1 MTPRFGQ
8 LAYTSFDAP
17 GTAGGWQV
25 KQATGDLTAAE
36 AHALVEGVRTVLT
49 PVEPMPTY
57 PTLEDC
63 ERGPRRLAY
72 RRLDAQCAGYW
83 HTVPAGPDSTGR
95 PGNVFAHAVLDRE
108 PAALAPWRPIQRWRS
123 PHWLRPY
130 GPAAVAGAALPEDAP
145 MPADAVTRETVL
157 TFVMDTATWRL
168 GTLFGLLDAV
178 LAALG
183 GGPPVVLGVES
194 GETAAQWIGLV
205 SFLMSP
211 GTASRLNFST
221 FDRADQLALALRGG
235 QHLTAVPVADLGA
248 VPTDVVVIDETATL
262 SMGELGGDPHRTA
275 AGHAIEVT
283 AWSAMAQVTM
293 LDHHSARLVLDDV
306 EHYAALTQDDGLHP
320 AWPMAMSVVDR
331 EDFADALAEAHT
343 VIAAH
348 SPLAVAP
355 DSAVGHTVAGVL
367 AALVGSTTADAWRA
381 VEQSAPGKSADHA
394 DLTYLVRAVT
404 DPGWLDQ
411 DGLIPV
417 GPRSLR
423 GLVVPAELTAA
434 IGPALTQAGTAG
446 PERVLRLVD
455 LLWRAGVGDDRLYP
469 AVTAAEVT
477 GALADPHAGPALAH
491 RLAWR
496 IGVDTRLA
504 AASAA
509 LRVGAPSADGVTPVD
524 VTVLEW
530 FADGIGVP
538 IPSALATATPWDA
551 TWTRA
556 ALRGARARV
565 LGPAQEGDPFAELWW
580 LRLCGSPEFDRL
592 AAAAVWPPSEL
603 LIAAGTGALAAAAV
617 LPTLL
622 GAPNSEALD
631 QLSDAV
637 LAAGAESTAVAC
649 AAARRIDPR
658 VWIRQGYLQERQ
670 GDYTALWDEAIAQVG
685 LGRLHQD
692 LGVRLLTLALLA
704 AAHGMASLAHGD
716 ALAADPATADAAT
729 EQLLALVEQDALA
742 ATAVLAASLL
752 PTTREDT
759 DASERT
765 PVQGLVTRVAVR
777 LVTAREFTDEDA
789 ETVAVTLA
797 RLAEP
802 DAADPPMRRYRK
814 MVHKLLTQRLE
825 AQPSLAARIRGSH

>member
-36 AHALVEGVRTVLT
+36 AQILVEGVRTVLT

-57 PTLEDC
+57 PTPEDC

-72 RRLDAQCAGYW
+72 RRLDAERSGYW

-95 PGNVFAHAVLDRE
+95 PGNVFAHAVLDRD
-108 PAALAPWRPIQRWRS
+108 PDAMAPWRPIQRWRS
-123 PHWLRPY
+123 PHWVRPY

-145 MPADAVTRETVL
+145 LPGDAVTRETVL
-157 TFVMDTATWRL
+157 SFVMDTATWRL
-168 GTLFGLLDAV
+168 GTLFGLLDAMV
-178 LAALG
+178 AALG

-211 GTASRLNFST
+211 GTAGRLNFST

-248 VPTDVVVIDETATL
+248 VTADVVVIDETATL

-275 AGHAIEVT
+275 AGQAIEVT
-283 AWSAMAQVTM
+283 PWSAMAQVTM
-293 LDHHSARLVLDDV
+293 LDHHSAGLVLDDV
-306 EHYAALTQDDGLHP
+306 EHYATQTEDAGLHP
-320 AWPMAMSVVDR
+320 AWPMAMSVVNRD
-331 EDFADALAEAHT
+331 DFGDALAEAHA

-348 SPLAVAP
+348 SPSTVAP
-355 DSAVGHTVAGVL
+355 DSVVGHTVAGVR
-367 AALVGSTTADAWRA
+367 AALVGTTTADAWRA
-381 VEQSAPGKSADHA
+381 VEDAPPGASADHA
-394 DLTYLVRAVT
+394 DLTYLVRAVA

-411 DGLIPV
+411 AGPIPV
-417 GPRSLR
+417 GPRPLHGR
-423 GLVVPAELTAA
+423 AVPAELAAA
-434 IGPALTQAGTAG
+434 IGPALTQAAIAG

-455 LLWRAGVGDDRLYP
+455 LLWRAGIGDDRLYQ
-469 AVTAAEVT
+469 AVTAT
-477 GALADPHAGPALAH
+477 GVARALADPHTGPALAH
-491 RLAWR
+491 RLGRR
-496 IGVDTRLA
+496 IGVDARLA

-524 VTVLEW
+524 AIVLEW
-530 FADGIGVP
+530 FSDGVGLP
-538 IPSALATATPWDA
+538 PPTALATAAPWDA

-565 LGPAQEGDPFAELWW
+565 LGPAEGGDPFAELWW

-592 AAAAVWPPSEL
+592 AAAAVWPPGDL
-603 LIAAGTGALAAAAV
+603 LIAAGTGALPAAAV

-622 GAPNSEALD
+622 GAPTSESLD
-631 QLSDAV
+631 QLADAV
-637 LAAGAESTAVAC
+637 LAAGAENPAVAC

-692 LGVRLLTLALLA
+692 VGVRLLTLALVA
-704 AAHGMASLAHGD
+704 ATHGMASLAHGG
-716 ALAADPATADAAT
+716 ALAADRATADAAAD
-729 EQLLALVEQDALA
+729 QVLALVEQDALP
-742 ATAVLAASLL
+742 ATAVLAAGLL
-752 PTTREDT
+752 PATREDAEAT
-759 DASERT
+759 DRS
-765 PVQGLVTRVAVR
+765 PVEALMAAVAAR
-777 LVTAREFTDEDA
+777 LVVSREFTDEDA
-789 ETVAVTLA
+789 ETAAVTLA
-797 RLAEP
+797 RMAEP

-814 MVHKLLTQRLE
+814 MVHKLLTQRPE